1 MFRTKIR
8 YYVATAVATGVAAL
22 GLAVAGAAPAQA
34 ATPSEI
40 VGQGS
45 QKCLDVRREDGGGS
59 GSRVQ
64 TWACFGS
71 PNQRWYVQY
80 VGTYSG
86 TNWYQF
92 VSADVTSQCMTVR
105 GAGFANGTQ
114 VDIEPCGGGDSDQM
128 FRLES
133 IPASPYVH
141 LHPFYTSKCIDVSGN
156 STANGAKVQLWD
168 CNGTSAQSF
177 RFA

>member
-1 MFRTKIR
+1 MFRMKIR
-8 YYVATAVATGVAAL
+8 HTAAVATSVVAL
-22 GLAVAGAAPAQA
+22 GLAVMGAAPAQA
-34 ATPSEI
+34 ATPSEV

-45 QKCLDVRREDGGGS
+45 QKCLDVRREDGGGN

-86 TNWYQF
+86 TNWFEF
-92 VSADVTSQCMTVR
+92 VSADVTSQCLAVR
-105 GAGFANGTQ
+105 DSGFANGTQ
-114 VDIEPCGGGDSDQM
+114 VDIEPCGGSNRM

-133 IPASPYVH
+133 IPGSPYLH